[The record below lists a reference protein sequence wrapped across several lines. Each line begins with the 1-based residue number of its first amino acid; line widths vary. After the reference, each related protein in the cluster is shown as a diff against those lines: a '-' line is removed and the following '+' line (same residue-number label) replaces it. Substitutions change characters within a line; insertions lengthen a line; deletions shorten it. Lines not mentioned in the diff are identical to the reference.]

1 MKRLYFIISMMLFA
15 LIAIGQNN
23 IPRIDLSPNESPMI
37 LNGYRQQFVIYY
49 KEITE
54 ENIV

>member
-1 MKRLYFIISMMLFA
+1 MMLFA

-37 LNGYRQQFVIYY
+37 LNVAIL
-49 KEITE
+49 TS
-54 ENIV
+54 